1 MQRKNGASRQVL
13 GWIRTDDFYANSIEG
28 VVAKPA
34 KERGAGR
41 KPTGKR
47 RIIRGSVKPDGT
59 WAPATMVHV

>member
-1 MQRKNGASRQVL
+1 MQRKNGASRRVL
-13 GWIRTDDFYANSIEG
+13 AFIRTSDFSDTSKKEA
-28 VVAKPA
+28 VAKPA

-59 WAPATMVHV
+59 WAPATMMHV

>member
-1 MQRKNGASRQVL
+1 MQRKNGASRRVL
-13 GWIRTDDFYANSIEG
+13 GFIRSTDFYANSKKEA
-28 VVAKPA
+28 VAKPA

-59 WAPATMVHV
+59 WAPATMMHV